1 MSASDSADDI
11 PPTPRNTASPQD
23 TERDLTPPGREPS
36 ARPPAASDGE
46 DASTTLGENTL
57 LSVKAAADRL
67 SERPDH
73 RVEELERR
81 MVQLEARLKVLELQR
96 VGGAALGDKRWL
108 FWVGLMLAL
117 LLGWQLRA
125 FFR

>member
-11 PPTPRNTASPQD
+11 PPTPKNAASSQD
-23 TERDLTPPGREPS
+23 TERDLPPPERRSS
-36 ARPPAASDGE
+36 ARPAAPSEELDS
-46 DASTTLGENTL
+46 STTLGEHTL

-73 RVEELERR
+73 RVDELDRR
-81 MVQLEARLKVLELQR
+81 LVQLEARLKVLELQR
-96 VGGAALGDKRWL
+96 AGGSLGDKRWL

-117 LLGWQLRA
+117 ILGWQLRA